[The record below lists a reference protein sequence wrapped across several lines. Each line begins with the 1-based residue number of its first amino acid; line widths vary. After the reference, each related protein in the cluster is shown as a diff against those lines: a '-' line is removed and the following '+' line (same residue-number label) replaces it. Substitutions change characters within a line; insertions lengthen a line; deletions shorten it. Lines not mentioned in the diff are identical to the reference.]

1 LPGPDREQDERS
13 KEKLAVPMFPLA
25 CCSLA
30 TGVVI
35 GFLGAGNFVFV
46 PLLIYVFKVPTRV
59 AIGSTLF
66 IALMNT
72 TSGFF
77 GKFLTGQISV
87 IAIFV
92 VCGAAIGAWAGEIVH
107 RRVSTRVL
115 RLVYAA
121 MVLLIAIRIWLTI
134 LGVTA

>member
-1 LPGPDREQDERS
+1 
-13 KEKLAVPMFPLA
+13 LAI
-25 CCSLA
+25 CSLI

-72 TSGFF
+72 ATGFT
-77 GKFLTGQISV
+77 GKLLTGQIPM
-87 IAIFV
+87 IAVFV
-92 VCGAAIGAWAGEIVH
+92 VCGAGVGAWAGEIVH
-107 RRVSTRVL
+107 RRVPTRAL
-115 RLVYAA
+115 RLVYAG
-121 MVLLIAIRIWLTI
+121 MVLLIAIRVWLTI
-134 LGVTA
+134 TGITG